1 MVREPRGTFGRQVDK
16 IYRQI
21 SMLESNMFN
30 VKNDTEM
37 ECFPYQTLDDVISDN
52 PNTKNFK
59 NFLMKPVEDF
69 ENYTLS
75 IVKPL
80 KDTLHGFRTKLIT
93 DIDEEVFNGNLKNMK
108 GWNEGYLQYIGMLF
122 TLPRF
127 ICLLTLLFGC
137 FMASIFQCSMQ
148 IICQSLQP
156 RKIVDIYGKIAL
168 FSLVY
173 VVGAQLSLFNILQSF
188 GVPFYHIYVRFGA
201 GFVYD
206 VVADSILL
214 ATYIGMNNEFFFAIP
229 KKRLQVTY
237 TLPGVSDDP
246 NMAPGTIL

>member
-1 MVREPRGTFGRQVDK
+1 
-16 IYRQI
+16 
-21 SMLESNMFN
+21 
-30 VKNDTEM
+30 M

-188 GVPFYHIYVRFGA
+188 GVQQ
-201 GFVYD
+201 
-206 VVADSILL
+206 SIVLL
-214 ATYIGMNNEFFFAIP
+214 KVN
-229 KKRLQVTY
+229 KL
-237 TLPGVSDDP
+237 
-246 NMAPGTIL
+246 